1 MTDVIFTEARRDIS
15 TGEAMTTDTIST
27 DNISEEV
34 IITIA
39 SIMTGNMGITGTI
52 EKIIAGKLKAL

>member
-52 EKIIAGKLKAL
+52 GKTIAGKLKAL